1 METENKNYKYSTT
14 LFVFSE
20 QYHTEGKARDM
31 IKSLYPAKHTNNSML
46 IVQIL
51 LSTDCSFNKKKNF
64 DQK

>member
-46 IVQIL
+46 IVQYK
-51 LSTDCSFNKKKNF
+51 F
-64 DQK
+64 